1 MDLDLKGKT
10 AIVTGGASNIGRAIA
25 LAFAGEGAN
34 VCIVDLDEEQSH
46 KTARDVEKLGV
57 RSLVARA
64 DVSDRESIEAAV
76 SRTLEVLGQID
87 ILVNNVGWSI
97 PDIFLVDKPDDQI
110 EKETRINYWG
120 VLYASRVVTPHMM
133 DRKYGKIV
141 NIASDAGR
149 LGVPGSAVFSGVK
162 GAVISFTRAH
172 AREVGR
178 HGINVNAV
186 CPGWVVPA
194 KPEDAG
200 EGSFWRDRVKDVWD
214 EDDLKK
220 RMAAAVIRRLGD
232 PQDIANM
239 VAFLSS
245 DRASYITGQ
254 AISVDGGMAMI

>member
-1 MDLDLKGKT
+1 MDLGLKGKT
-10 AIVTGGASNIGRAIA
+10 AIVTGGASNIGRAIT
-25 LAFAGEGAN
+25 LTLAGEGAN
-34 VCIVDLDEEQSH
+34 VCIADLDEKQAH
-46 KTARDVEKLGV
+46 RTARDAEALGV
-57 RSLVARA
+57 RSLLVRIDVADRA
-64 DVSDRESIEAAV
+64 SVESMV
-76 SRTLEVLGQID
+76 SRTLEAFGQID

-97 PDIFLVDKPDDQI
+97 PDVLLVDKPDDQI

-120 VLYASRVVTPHMM
+120 VIYASRAVTPHMIG
-133 DRKYGKIV
+133 RKYGKII

-162 GAVISFTRAH
+162 GAVISLTRAH
-172 AREVGR
+172 AREAGR
-178 HGINVNAV
+178 YGINVNAI

-200 EGSFWRDRVKDVWD
+200 EGSFWRDRVKDVWNS
-214 EDDLKK
+214 DDLKK

-232 PQDIANM
+232 PQDIADM

-245 DRASYITGQ
+245 DKASYITGQ

>member
-1 MDLDLKGKT
+1 MDLDLKEKT
-10 AIVTGGASNIGRAIA
+10 AIVTGGASNIGRAIT
-25 LAFAGEGAN
+25 LTLAGEGAN
-34 VCIVDLDEEQSH
+34 VCIADLDEEQAH
-46 KTARDVEKLGV
+46 KTSRDAEALGI
-57 RSLVARA
+57 RGLVVGTDVA
-64 DVSDRESIEAAV
+64 DRQSVDAMV
-76 SRTLEVLGQID
+76 SRTLEMFGQID
-87 ILVNNVGWSI
+87 ILINNVGWSI
-97 PDIFLVDKPDDQI
+97 PDIFLIDKPDNQI

-120 VLYASRVVTPHMM
+120 VLYASQIVTPHMM

-149 LGVPGSAVFSGVK
+149 LGVPGSAVFSGLK

-178 HGINVNAV
+178 YGINVNSI
-186 CPGWVVPA
+186 CPGWVVPV

-214 EDDLKK
+214 EGDLKK